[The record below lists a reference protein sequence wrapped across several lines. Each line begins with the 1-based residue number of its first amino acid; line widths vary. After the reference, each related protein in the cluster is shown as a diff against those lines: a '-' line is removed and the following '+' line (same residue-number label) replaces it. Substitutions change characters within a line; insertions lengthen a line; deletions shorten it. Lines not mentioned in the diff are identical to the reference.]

1 MGRDIADILLAVN
14 RPYGKSDYV
23 PCIAWGRDAIL
34 ASRLDVG
41 SAVNIVGRIQSRE
54 YMKNLSE
61 TETEVRV
68 AYEVSISTLD
78 PEDQPSFID

>member
-1 MGRDIADILLAVN
+1 M
-14 RPYGKSDYV
+14 
-23 PCIAWGRDAIL
+23 
-34 ASRLDVG
+34 
-41 SAVNIVGRIQSRE
+41 NIVGRIQSRE